1 MPRPLKPPMPPHA
14 PHHSPML
21 PAPPMPPRPAR
32 SHSFCC
38 TPLPSQPP
46 PRWSRRKQTSFAFG
60 RSPAPRKAD
69 VSSPSGLER
78 AHCNSVFETC
88 NIVQRQGFSSIATLS
103 SASGGGLGAT
113 RLRPAPVRKLH
124 HWLTSWVNTDALH
137 CFGDAANSQKGT
149 FMVRVQNQPVNPG
162 VLVAIPAARPKAR
175 RFFTAGK
182 TKKP

>member
-1 MPRPLKPPMPPHA
+1 MPAHS

-38 TPLPSQPP
+38 TPLPSQPQ
-46 PRWSRRKQTSFAFG
+46 PRWSRRKQTSFAFS

-69 VSSPSGLER
+69 VSRPSGLER

-124 HWLTSWVNTDALH
+124 HRLTSWVNTDALQRLQSH
-137 CFGDAANSQKGT
+137 RLLRGKHFHG
-149 FMVRVQNQPVNPG
+149 
-162 VLVAIPAARPKAR
+162 AIAGSTGQSGPSR
-175 RFFTAGK
+175 RALFA
-182 TKKP
+182 